1 MKAMF
6 YQAFM
11 FDKKLCNWNV
21 ASGTITNSLFERSK
35 CEHNTCL
42 DCTLLSIIKKKTR
55 NVTNW
60 FMFLIFVGGVIFLS
74 IAAFIT
80 RIYYRKKKKTDKI
93 HASSIEDDS
102 ETTKY
107 VILRRR
113 K

>member
-1 MKAMF
+1 MF

-93 HASSIEDDS
+93 HAPSIEVDS